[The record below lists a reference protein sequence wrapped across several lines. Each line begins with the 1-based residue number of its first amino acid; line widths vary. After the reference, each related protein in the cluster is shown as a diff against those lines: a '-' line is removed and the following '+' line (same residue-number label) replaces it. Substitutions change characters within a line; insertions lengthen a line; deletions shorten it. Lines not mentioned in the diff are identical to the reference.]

1 MIDILQPIEAMNGL
15 CMTDYLLERPDE
27 IEHYVNLKNPS
38 TQYTLYKMLYPDPME
53 VVNLRDNINNLTS
66 TSGNFK
72 MFRHV
77 LISRTRWKDA

>member
-53 VVNLRDNINNLTS
+53 VVNLRDNINNAD
-66 TSGNFK
+66 FY
-72 MFRHV
+72 FR
-77 LISRTRWKDA
+77 